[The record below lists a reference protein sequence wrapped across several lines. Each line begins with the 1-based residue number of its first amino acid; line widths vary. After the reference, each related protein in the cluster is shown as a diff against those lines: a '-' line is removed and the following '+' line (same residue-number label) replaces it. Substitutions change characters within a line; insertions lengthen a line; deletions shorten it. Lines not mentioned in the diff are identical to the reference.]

1 MTGLKSTVNTET
13 LLLCSSSQPVP
24 QAVHEHETSE
34 GQNVV
39 SLKKV
44 GSTKEE
50 GKTAEEE
57 EEEEEATAGGFYSN
71 WTRGSVRRA
80 TRQLE
85 QKLKQEA
92 PPLTSSPPSLSGG
105 SSCSL
110 RRPHS
115 DHLAAVPST
124 QEASVC
130 LHVSVV
136 SSVQEEDDGNVG
148 VIKQEGGNGV
158 ELNAQ
163 EGRNKS
169 TSHRLQ
175 PADNRLLSTSPYH
188 CSTHSP
194 FASVNFLCLEGVTEH
209 ESNPDWDC
217 FIEGP
222 HSDVIMRETWE
233 TLCELGAFL
242 QQVRVGGAFK
252 ARRADQGFGLHARMA
267 RKRGGGIQKRV
278 SEVEARIR
286 QAGLTPPSLMKRSAS
301 LAKLGCL
308 ELLAN
313 DFSEW
318 ELSHSS
324 VSPSAAE
331 PAVHALSDESKKKRV
346 QNSPPSESQR
356 PNVVGSG
363 AECVSEAEL
372 TSQPPQSPLSG
383 QSLQGAQLLDFQQN
397 SVHVPGATL
406 KITRQQYGRT
416 HPLRRLKKRT
426 ASTFY
431 HTM

>member
-1 MTGLKSTVNTET
+1 MTGLKSTLNTET
-13 LLLCSSSQPVP
+13 LPLCSSSQTAP
-24 QAVHEHETSE
+24 QGVHEQETLE
-34 GQNVV
+34 GQEVF
-39 SLKKV
+39 SPKKV

-50 GKTAEEE
+50 GKTSEE
-57 EEEEEATAGGFYSN
+57 EEEEEAAAAAGLYSN

-85 QKLKQEA
+85 QKMKQEA
-92 PPLTSSPPSLSGG
+92 PPLTSSPPSLAGG

-115 DHLAAVPST
+115 VQLAAVPST
-124 QEASVC
+124 QDASVC

-136 SSVQEEDDGNVG
+136 SSVQEEEDSNGG
-148 VIKQEGGNGV
+148 VSKQEGGDV
-158 ELNAQ
+158 VQTNAQ
-163 EGRNKS
+163 EGQS
-169 TSHRLQ
+169 QSASHKRR
-175 PADNRLLSTSPYH
+175 PADHRLLSTSPYH

-209 ESNPDWDC
+209 ESTPDWDC
-217 FIEGP
+217 FSEGP
-222 HSDVIMRETWE
+222 HSDVVMRETWE

-242 QQVRVGGAFK
+242 RQVRVGGAFK
-252 ARRADQGFGLHARMA
+252 ARRADQGFGLDARIA
-267 RKRGGGIQKRV
+267 RKRGSGIQKRV

-324 VSPSAAE
+324 VSPSSAE
-331 PAVHALSDESKKKRV
+331 PAIHALSDESKKKRV
-346 QNSPPSESQR
+346 QNSPPSEGQL
-356 PNVVGSG
+356 PNVVGGG
-363 AECVSEAEL
+363 AEGVSEAEL

-383 QSLQGAQLLDFQQN
+383 KSLQGAQPLDFHQN

>member
-1 MTGLKSTVNTET
+1 MAGLKSAVNTEP
-13 LLLCSSSQPVP
+13 LCSSSQPVP
-24 QAVHEHETSE
+24 RSGNEQETLE
-34 GQNVV
+34 EQDVF
-39 SLKKV
+39 SLMKV
-44 GSTKEE
+44 GSSKEE

-57 EEEEEATAGGFYSN
+57 EDDEAAGGFYSN

-110 RRPHS
+110 RGWPPAS
-115 DHLAAVPST
+115 VHLTAAPST

-136 SSVQEEDDGNVG
+136 SGRQEEEHGNVA
-148 VIKQEGGNGV
+148 VIKQESGNV
-158 ELNAQ
+158 VQTNAQ
-163 EGRNKS
+163 EGRKNS
-169 TSHRLQ
+169 TAHRRQ
-175 PADNRLLSTSPYH
+175 PADSRLLSTSPSH
-188 CSTHSP
+188 CFTNSP

-217 FIEGP
+217 FSEGP
-222 HSDVIMRETWE
+222 HSDVIVRETWE

-252 ARRADQGFGLHARMA
+252 ARRADPGFGLDARIA
-267 RKRGGGIQKRV
+267 RKRGRKRV

-313 DFSEW
+313 DLSEW
-318 ELSHSS
+318 ELSRSS
-324 VSPSAAE
+324 VSPSSAE
-331 PAVHALSDESKKKRV
+331 PAIHAPSDESKKKRV
-346 QNSPPSESQR
+346 QSSPPSESQL
-356 PNVVGSG
+356 PNVVGNG
-363 AECVSEAEL
+363 AECVPEAEL
-372 TSQPPQSPLSG
+372 TSQAPQSPLSG
-383 QSLQGAQLLDFQQN
+383 HSLQGAQPLDFHQN

>member
-1 MTGLKSTVNTET
+1 MTGLKSTVDTET
-13 LLLCSSSQPVP
+13 LPLCSSSQPVP
-24 QAVHEHETSE
+24 QGVHEQETVEEQDGFSP
-34 GQNVV
+34 
-39 SLKKV
+39 KKV

-50 GKTAEEE
+50 GKTAAEE
-57 EEEEEATAGGFYSN
+57 EEEEEAAAAGFYSN

-85 QKLKQEA
+85 QKMKQEA
-92 PPLTSSPPSLSGG
+92 PALTSSPPSLSGG

-110 RRPHS
+110 QRPHS
-115 DHLAAVPST
+115 VHLAAVPST
-124 QEASVC
+124 QEAVC

-136 SSVQEEDDGNVG
+136 SSVQEGDNGNVG
-148 VIKQEGGNGV
+148 VIKDKGGDVGQ
-158 ELNAQ
+158 LNAQ
-163 EGRNKS
+163 GGQNKS
-169 TSHRLQ
+169 TSHKLQ
-175 PADNRLLSTSPYH
+175 PADNRLLSTSLYH
-188 CSTHSP
+188 SSTHSP

-209 ESNPDWDC
+209 ESHADWDC
-217 FIEGP
+217 FSEGP
-222 HSDVIMRETWE
+222 HGDVIMRETWE

-252 ARRADQGFGLHARMA
+252 AQHADQGFGFGARIA

-286 QAGLTPPSLMKRSAS
+286 QAGLTPPSFMKRSAS

-324 VSPSAAE
+324 TSPSSAE

-346 QNSPPSESQR
+346 QNSPPSESQL

-372 TSQPPQSPLSG
+372 TSQAPQSPLSG
-383 QSLQGAQLLDFQQN
+383 QSLQGAQPLDFHQN

>member
-1 MTGLKSTVNTET
+1 MTAPPKPAAYTET
-13 LLLCSSSQPVP
+13 LPLCSSSQPVA
-24 QAVHEHETSE
+24 QGVRGTAERQDAVSP
-34 GQNVV
+34 
-39 SLKKV
+39 KRV

-57 EEEEEATAGGFYSN
+57 EEEGAAEEEEAAAASAGFYSN

-85 QKLKQEA
+85 QKMKQEA

-105 SSCSL
+105 SSYSP
-110 RRPHS
+110 RRPHGIP
-115 DHLAAVPST
+115 LAAGPGT
-124 QEASVC
+124 REAPACS
-130 LHVSVV
+130 HVAAV
-136 SSVQEEDDGNVG
+136 SSVQAEEE
-148 VIKQEGGNGV
+148 EGGNGRV
-158 ELNAQ
+158 VKRDAGD
-163 EGRNKS
+163 GRIPTNES
-169 TSHRLQ
+169 TPDKPR
-175 PADNRLLSTSPYH
+175 PADNSPLST
-188 CSTHSP
+188 SP
-194 FASVNFLCLEGVTEH
+194 FASVNFLCLEGVTER

-217 FIEGP
+217 LSEGP
-222 HSDVIMRETWE
+222 HSDAAVRETWQ

-242 QQVRVGGAFK
+242 QQVRAGGAFK
-252 ARRADQGFGLHARMA
+252 ARRAEQGFGLHARMA
-267 RKRGGGIQKRV
+267 RKRGGIQKRV

-318 ELSHSS
+318 ELSHSA
-324 VSPSAAE
+324 VSPSSAEAA
-331 PAVHALSDESKKKRV
+331 PHPLSDESKKKRV
-346 QNSPPSESQR
+346 QNSPSSEGR
-356 PNVVGSG
+356 LPNVGGSG
-363 AECVSEAEL
+363 AERVPEAEL
-372 TSQPPQSPLSG
+372 TSQAPQSPLSG
-383 QSLQGAQLLDFQQN
+383 QGLRGAPPPDLHQN